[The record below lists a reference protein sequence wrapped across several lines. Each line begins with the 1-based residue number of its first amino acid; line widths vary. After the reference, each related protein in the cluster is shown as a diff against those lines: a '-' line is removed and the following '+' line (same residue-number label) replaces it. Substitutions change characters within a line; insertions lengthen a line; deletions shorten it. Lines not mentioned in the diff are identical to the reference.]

1 MRIWW
6 SVPTARWVF
15 VAAALSVV
23 ASTLPTAATAALL
36 KGRVSYQDTSP
47 CHFRSP
53 SFGRNVNTTVTLIK
67 PVALQTLGE
76 RPVEKLVNSFG
87 EFSFTQPDAPGYKVQ
102 AVCAAEGTSV
112 GSLSRSIDVPATAGA
127 PLEIV
132 MPNSRP
138 IITKLAASV
147 GAVEVVAAPPGTTVI
162 VRATASDPD
171 AGQALSYQWFANSGL
186 VASVNGPS
194 LTWTLP
200 SGGGLHFIYV
210 LVGDGNSGF
219 RQQQLA
225 ISTDANS
232 PVAATLDSPPLAQ
245 PSDNIP
251 GNAQFLAYPSLA
263 RRNGKGDI
271 DDRRSACQYYR
282 SINAVGEC
290 DSRGTPRRGR
300 GLSATLTFAQWQR
313 KWGFDSDPGT
323 AIYANQVDLKL
334 QRDMHGKIKE
344 GGFRPMDATS
354 AEGTSAGGTDAAFFV
369 CNYPDP
375 ANDVTLENVTQKRN
389 LVACVAM
396 EYSVEKHLDNFGNH
410 QLGSWYYNDHNGVDH
425 LGVEPFTKFLTFG
438 PNGELLLSVNLD
450 GRGEK
455 FMPGACVACHGG
467 KGYQGKFG
475 LPSGRDPNFESVF
488 LPFDLAN
495 FKNKSGQIGVF
506 TASEEAVFHQ
516 LNQLVLAA
524 SPTAALRELI
534 EGWYTGS
541 STTQNRDFVPEG
553 WKGQVD
559 LYNQVFKPACRACHV
574 AVASHLAQSSAE
586 FASSAD
592 TIGDYACGTKWGSFR
607 KYSMPNAKVTY
618 DHLWAVGQLTVLESF
633 LRAQG
638 VTDDEGRPVEC
649 RPKQ

>member
-1 MRIWW
+1 VRIWW
-6 SVPTARWVF
+6 SVPTARWLFV
-15 VAAALSVV
+15 VAALGVV
-23 ASTLPTAATAALL
+23 ASALPAAATDALF

-53 SFGRNVNTTVTLIK
+53 SFGRNVNTTVTLLK
-67 PVALQTLGE
+67 PGVPKVA
-76 RPVEKLVNSFG
+76 KLVNSFG
-87 EFSFTQPDAPGYKVQ
+87 EFSFRLPDVPDVSGYQVE

-112 GSLSRSIDVPATAGA
+112 GSLSRLIDVPTTAGP

-147 GAVEVVAAPPGTTVI
+147 GTLEVVAAPPGTTVT

-210 LVGDGNSGF
+210 LVGDGNTGF

-232 PVAATLDSPPLAQ
+232 PVAATPDSPPLAQ

-251 GNAQFLAYPSLA
+251 GNAHFLAYPSLA
-263 RRNGKGDI
+263 QRNGKDVI

-323 AIYANQVDLKL
+323 TAIYANQADLKL

-396 EYSVEKHLDNFGNH
+396 EYSVQRDLNNFGKPDAA
-410 QLGSWYYNDHNGVDH
+410 SWYHNDG
-425 LGVEPFTKFLTFG
+425 LPFTQFLTFG
-438 PNGELLLSVNLD
+438 PTGELLLSVNLD

-467 KGYQGKFG
+467 KVYQGKFG

-506 TASEEAVFHQ
+506 TPSEEAVFHQ

-524 SPTAALRELI
+524 SPTAALTELI
-534 EGWYTGS
+534 EGWYAGS
-541 STTQNRDFVPEG
+541 STTQNRDFVPKGWEG
-553 WKGQVD
+553 QAN
-559 LYNQVFKPACRACHV
+559 LYNNVFKPACRACHV
-574 AVASHLAQSSAE
+574 ALVDDPENPLNPSLAQSSE
-586 FASSAD
+586 RFASYRNV
-592 TIGDYACGTKWGSFR
+592 IGDYACGTKWGSFR

-618 DHLWAVGQLTVLESF
+618 DDLWAVGQPTVLESF
-633 LRAQG
+633 LRTQG
-638 VTDDEGRPVEC
+638 VMDDEGLPVEC

>member
-1 MRIWW
+1 
-6 SVPTARWVF
+6 
-15 VAAALSVV
+15 
-23 ASTLPTAATAALL
+23 
-36 KGRVSYQDTSP
+36 
-47 CHFRSP
+47 
-53 SFGRNVNTTVTLIK
+53 
-67 PVALQTLGE
+67 
-76 RPVEKLVNSFG
+76 
-87 EFSFTQPDAPGYKVQ
+87 
-102 AVCAAEGTSV
+102 
-112 GSLSRSIDVPATAGA
+112 
-127 PLEIV
+127 

-147 GAVEVVAAPPGTTVI
+147 GTLEVVAAPPGTTVT

-225 ISTDANS
+225 ISTDANT

-251 GNAQFLAYPSLA
+251 GNAHFLAYPSLA
-263 RRNGKGDI
+263 RRNGKGVI

-344 GGFRPMDATS
+344 GGFRPVDHKS
-354 AEGTSAGGTDAAFFV
+354 ALGTSAGGKDAAFVV

-375 ANDVTLENVTQKRN
+375 ANDVTLDNVTQKRN

-396 EYSVEKHLDNFGNH
+396 EYSVERDLNSFGKPDAA
-410 QLGSWYYNDHNGVDH
+410 SWYHNDG
-425 LGVEPFTKFLTFG
+425 LPFTQFLTFG
-438 PNGELLLSVNLD
+438 PTGELLLSVNLD

-506 TASEEAVFHQ
+506 TPSEEAVFHQ

-524 SPTAALRELI
+524 SPTAALTELI
-534 EGWYTGS
+534 GGGYAGY

-574 AVASHLAQSSAE
+574 ALVDDPENPLNPSLAQSSE
-586 FASSAD
+586 RFASYRNV
-592 TIGDYACGTKWGSFR
+592 IGDYACGTKWGSFR

-618 DHLWAVGQLTVLESF
+618 DDLWAVGQPTVLESF
-633 LRAQG
+633 LQTQG
-638 VTDDEGRPVEC
+638 VMDDEGLPVEC